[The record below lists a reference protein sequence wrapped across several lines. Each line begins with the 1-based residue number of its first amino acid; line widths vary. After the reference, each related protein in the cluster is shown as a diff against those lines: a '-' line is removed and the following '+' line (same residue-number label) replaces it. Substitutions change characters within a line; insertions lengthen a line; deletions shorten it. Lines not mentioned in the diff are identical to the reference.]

1 MCFLTS
7 APYIPSDQHKF
18 PSSSSKNL
26 TQRRKLNLE
35 VQGNTSCFKLAS
47 SLRENEER
55 ETPSL
60 SLPLIPPP
68 LSLSPSSLPSSHF
81 LSLSCRK
88 KTFFLPQETQS
99 TTFIANAKNKEI
111 ILNQISLRGS
121 PTGCIGTKKPSPFYL
136 DRFPASLEKQQV
148 GW

>member
-35 VQGNTSCFKLAS
+35 AQGSTSCFKLAS

-81 LSLSCRK
+81 LFLSLSCRK
-88 KTFFLPQETQS
+88 KNVFFLPQETQS

-121 PTGCIGTKKPSPFYL
+121 PTSCV
-136 DRFPASLEKQQV
+136 SLYWNQETITILSRQV
-148 GW
+148 PRLT

>member
-7 APYIPSDQHKF
+7 APYIPSDQPKF

-26 TQRRKLNLE
+26 TQRRRLNLE

-60 SLPLIPPP
+60 PLPLIPPP

-88 KTFFLPQETQS
+88 KNVFLPQETQS

-121 PTGCIGTKKPSPFYL
+121 PTSCVSLYWNQETITI
-136 DRFPASLEKQQV
+136 ASRQV
-148 GW
+148 PRLT